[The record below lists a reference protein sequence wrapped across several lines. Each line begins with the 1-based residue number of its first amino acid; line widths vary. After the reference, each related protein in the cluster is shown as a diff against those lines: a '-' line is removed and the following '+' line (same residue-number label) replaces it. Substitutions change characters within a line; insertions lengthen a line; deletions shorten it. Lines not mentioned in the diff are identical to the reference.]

1 MKFYAWFLNRKVL
14 SDTAFR
20 ILMLLRYRL
29 DTKPHL
35 QEKKILSFSRKDIG
49 VSAGLSYNSVQ
60 SGLRALIRLG
70 MIKLDPCRTGN
81 KQVLRLCE
89 SNEFKWDEIQERLG
103 FRFIVAK
110 EEIKK

>member
-20 ILMLLRYRL
+20 IIMLLRYRL
-29 DTKPHL
+29 DVKPHL

-49 VSAGLSYNSVQ
+49 VSTGLSYNSVQ
-60 SGLRALIRLG
+60 SGLRALIKLG
-70 MIKLDPCRTGN
+70 LIRLDPCKTGN

-89 SNEFKWDEIQERLG
+89 SSEFNWEIIQDKLG
-103 FRFIVAK
+103 FKFIVAK
-110 EEIKK
+110 EEVKK